1 MPTLRRSF
9 SRYVKWSA
17 LLLVALSLAACRGG
31 ERVADGDLHF
41 PDAPVIVISI
51 DTLRADHLVPFGGS
65 GAATP
70 FIDALAA
77 ESVVFDNAWSHAPL
91 TLPAHLSILTGRM
104 PFEHGV
110 RSNIGYAFDS
120 ARFPSVPGR
129 FRQAGR
135 PSGAAIS
142 AYVLRGST
150 GIGEVFDFYDDAIE
164 NQPGAPLGSLQRSG
178 FRTAA
183 IAADWMEKNSAR
195 PFFFMLH
202 LFEPHAPYEPP
213 ARFAEGAAT
222 PYDGEIAAADAAVG
236 ELLARLK
243 RAGIYDRAV
252 IVFLSDHGEGLGDH
266 GEDEH
271 GIFLYREAL
280 RVPLMV
286 KLPAGERRG
295 ARISDPVG
303 IADVAPTLLALAGLE
318 PVEAP
323 YARSLFAPPVPERS
337 IYAETMYPRIH
348 LGWSE
353 LRSLTRGDLHYI
365 EAPRSELYDT
375 RSDPAERNNLLADR
389 RREAAAFRETL
400 GRIPLELAVPE
411 AVDPEE
417 ASRLQALG
425 YLGGVSSKADGT
437 DLPDPKDA
445 IGAIAEMKTA
455 FVMAADGRTDE
466 AIAALR
472 ELVARH
478 PGLTDARSRL
488 GMLLE
493 ESGDLPAAERAFQD
507 ALRAEPRLAH
517 EYALSLAAIYLRQGR
532 LDEAQKHAELAL
544 RLNPASAHQ
553 TLARIAI
560 ERGDLETARQH
571 AERVRAHPTH
581 RLVGSVLLAEVTGAS
596 GRFGEGLAIVEQTRR
611 EIEAA
616 GAPPVE
622 SLDYLRGDF
631 LARMDRLEEAIPAFR
646 AEIANFPRSPRG
658 YIGLATVSRVRG
670 DLNGARA
677 AIAEMVRTNPGPE
690 SRRIARF
697 TLEQLDDPEGA
708 ARWK

>member
-1 MPTLRRSF
+1 MP
-9 SRYVKWSA
+9 A
-17 LLLVALSLAACRGG
+17 LLLIVFSLAACRGG
-31 ERVADGDLHF
+31 ERPAADAPRF
-41 PDAPVIVISI
+41 SDAPVILISI
-51 DTLRADHLVPFGGS
+51 DTLRADHLAPFGGS
-65 GAATP
+65 GAVTP

-120 ARFPSVPGR
+120 TRFPSVPGR

-150 GIGEVFDFYDDAIE
+150 GIGEAFDFYDDAIE
-164 NQPGAPLGSLQRSG
+164 NQPGAALGSLQRSG

-183 IAADWMEKNSAR
+183 IAADWIERNSEQS
-195 PFFFMLH
+195 FFFMLH
-202 LFEPHAPYEPP
+202 LFEPHAPYEAPE
-213 ARFAEGAAT
+213 RFAEGAAT

-236 ELLARLK
+236 EFLGRLK

-252 IVFLSDHGEGLGDH
+252 IVLLSDHGEGLGDH

-286 KLPAGERRG
+286 KLPGGERRG
-295 ARISDPVG
+295 ARITDPVG
-303 IADVAPTLLALAGLE
+303 VADVAPTLLALAGLE

-323 YARSLFAPPVPERS
+323 HARSLFASPEPDRS
-337 IYAETMYPRIH
+337 VYAETMYPRIH

-353 LRSLTRGDLHYI
+353 LRSLTSGTLHYI
-365 EAPRSELYDT
+365 EAPRAELYDYQ
-375 RSDPAERNNLLADR
+375 SDPGERNNILADR
-389 RREAAAFRETL
+389 RREAAVFRERL
-400 GRIPLELAVPE
+400 AEIPVELAVPK

-425 YLGGVSSKADGT
+425 YLGGVSSKADGS

-445 IGAIAEMKTA
+445 IGAIAEMRTA
-455 FVMAADGRTDE
+455 FAMAAAGRTGE
-466 AIAALR
+466 AIAMLR

-493 ESGDLPAAERAFQD
+493 ETGDLPAAERVIQE

-517 EYALSLAAIYLRQGR
+517 EYALSLASIYIKQGR

-544 RLNPASAHQ
+544 RLNPATAHQ
-553 TLARIAI
+553 TLARIAL
-560 ERGDLETARQH
+560 ERGDLEAARQH

-581 RLVGSVLLAEVTGAS
+581 RLVGSVLLAEVTGLS
-596 GRFGEGLAIVEQTRR
+596 GRFGEALALVEQTRR
-611 EIEAA
+611 EIEAT
-616 GAPPVE
+616 GGPPVE
-622 SLDYLRGDF
+622 SLDYLRGDY

-646 AEIANFPRSPRG
+646 SEIANFPRNPRG

-670 DLNGARA
+670 DLSGARA
-677 AIAEMVRTNPGPE
+677 AIAEMVRVNPGAE